1 MVRCCSSMPPSI
13 RTARSTSK
21 ATGSGGAIA
30 TSSISPSPLP
40 GSGGCSAASI
50 ARIAASSKRVM
61 PPRSMAARLRRHA
74 DGGLRAARRGHRRV
88 YRGLTAPLAALALF
102 LPGLPVAAAPLPD
115 FPPAGT
121 AQVKT
126 VEADATLELADGR
139 RLRLAG
145 IDLPAHGALAR
156 QARDALSDLV

>member
-1 MVRCCSSMPPSI
+1 ASI
-13 RTARSTSK
+13 D
-21 ATGSGGAIA
+21 GGA
-30 TSSISPSPLP
+30 
-40 GSGGCSAASI
+40 GFGGTL
-50 ARIAASSKRVM
+50 
-61 PPRSMAARLRRHA
+61 MAACVLP
-74 DGGLRAARRGHRRV
+74 DGAIV
-88 YRGLTAPLAALALF
+88 ECIGLTAPLAALALF

-156 QARDALSDLV
+156 QARDAL